1 MELSV
6 QCTLQKWFFDIS
18 GQILCKSRFQSFLAL
33 FSFVWQNHLT
43 NILFIIVCRNNSLSK
58 TCPSLLQTSLF
69 GHFWQLQSFSQT
81 LDKII
86 REPNCRKF
94 PDLMDFVIL
103 STIDHF
109 CNSFLLIMFDLN
121 RHGWFKWKMINR
133 KLPNS
138 VVLFRIDVSY
148 LIQSMAALN
157 HYKDQVKDKVS

>member
-1 MELSV
+1 MPYLSIGLAV
-6 QCTLQKWFFDIS
+6 RNYAEVVVNVFCSHSVFSNVPTFVWDCLQKQLF
-18 GQILCKSRFQSFLAL
+18 AL
-33 FSFVWQNHLT
+33 T
-43 NILFIIVCRNNSLSK
+43 VCLS
-58 TCPSLLQTSLF
+58 CPSLLQTSLF

-81 LDKII
+81 LDNII
-86 REPNCRKF
+86 REPNGRKF